1 MANHFFKVER
11 KEIQQ
16 VKNAKRNNRRSQFLA
31 GPGEIKSKGDHA
43 YDFVRQK
50 IIDGIAVP
58 GERLIIDSL
67 AREMSISVVPVREA
81 IRRLEAEG
89 YVTFTRN
96 IGATVSSINLDRYP
110 ETVEAVAVIE
120 GVAIGLAAAHLTKK
134 DIAKARD
141 LNNQM
146 IKHIENNE
154 LGEFSIAN
162 KKFHEILY
170 SRCPNRHI
178 LSMVVKEWEL
188 LETTRRGSTFSYI
201 PARTSGSVFEHEELL
216 RMIESGVSSSEIE
229 NFARNHRMATVRS
242 LLRHLGSAMT
252 MEQNNESEVIA

>member
-1 MANHFFKVER
+1 MKTI
-11 KEIQQ
+11 KKI
-16 VKNAKRNNRRSQFLA
+16 NNRKSQLLA
-31 GPGEIKSKGDHA
+31 GPGEIRSKGDHA
-43 YDFVRQK
+43 YDFIRQR

-67 AREMSISVVPVREA
+67 AREMLISVVPVREA

-96 IGATVSSINLDRYP
+96 IGATVSSVNMDRYP
-110 ETVEAVAVIE
+110 ETVEAVAVLE

-141 LNNQM
+141 LNSQM
-146 IKHIENNE
+146 IKHVENYE
-154 LGEFSIAN
+154 LDAFSIAN
-162 KKFHEILY
+162 KKFHEVLY

-188 LETTRRGSTFSYI
+188 LETTRRGSAFSYI
-201 PARTSGSVFEHEELL
+201 PARTNGSVLEHEELL
-216 RMIESGVSSSEIE
+216 RMIENGVSSSEIE

-242 LLRHLGSAMT
+242 LLQHLGSAMT
-252 MEQNNESEVIA
+252 LDSDNEIEIIA